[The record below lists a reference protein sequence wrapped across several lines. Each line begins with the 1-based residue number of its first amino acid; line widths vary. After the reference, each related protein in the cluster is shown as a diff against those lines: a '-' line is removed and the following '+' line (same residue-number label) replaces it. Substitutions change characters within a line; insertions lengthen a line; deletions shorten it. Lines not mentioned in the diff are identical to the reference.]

1 MTLYQNGWHRRS
13 KCEGYHRL
21 VCSLVAQT
29 MNEGNKHTEFVEAET
44 MTLLP
49 TWCIPPP
56 EDRTGKKTGWYTHVD
71 GDEVIFPHRLMAGKD
86 SDEITMVSLPPM
98 IWQARTG

>member
-1 MTLYQNGWHRRS
+1 VY
-13 KCEGYHRL
+13 
-21 VCSLVAQT
+21 
-29 MNEGNKHTEFVEAET
+29 
-44 MTLLP
+44 P
-49 TWCIPPP
+49 PPP

-98 IWQARTG
+98 IWQARKAMTNWGPLPKTGFSPYDGDTYIPQISTT

>member
-1 MTLYQNGWHRRS
+1 MKMTLYQNGWHRRS

-49 TWCIPPP
+49 TCCIPPRRQ
-56 EDRTGKKTGWYTHVD
+56 DRQKDRMVYTC
-71 GDEVIFPHRLMAGKD
+71 
-86 SDEITMVSLPPM
+86 
-98 IWQARTG
+98 